1 MKQRII
7 IIGGMGPQASL
18 ELHRRMIQQ
27 ALANGA
33 KDCTDFPHIVHLSLP
48 VPDFIANESRR
59 SEALEIIINELKN
72 IDASM
77 DDVIIIA
84 CNTAHLLQS
93 DIEQRLNIR
102 ITSMVDAA
110 IDYVSRHH
118 KTIRLLASPTTI
130 RTGLYDKPLKAAG
143 VTVLTP
149 GEDEEQAL
157 EMIIRA
163 VISGQT
169 ISQPALDKIP
179 IIIQSEQANATNY
192 INNYPSSPPVLLGCT
207 ELSCAFAEKP
217 NTIDPMNILINHLSA
232 QMSAIAKPDNKPEK
246 TVKSNSSYQITPSA

>member
-18 ELHRRMIQQ
+18 ELHQRIIRQ
-27 ALANGA
+27 ALADGA
-33 KDCTDFPHIVHLSLP
+33 KDGTDFPHIVHLSLP

-59 SEALEIIINELKN
+59 SEALEIIINELKS
-72 IDASM
+72 ISVSM

-84 CNTAHLLQS
+84 CNTAHLLQP

-102 ITSMVDAA
+102 ITSMVDTA
-110 IDYVSRHH
+110 IDYVSRHY
-118 KTIRLLASPTTI
+118 KTIRLLTSPTTI

-149 GEDEEQAL
+149 DEDEEQAL
-157 EMIIRA
+157 EVIIRA
-163 VISGQT
+163 VISEQT
-169 ISQPALDKIP
+169 IPQSALDKIP
-179 IIIQSEQANATNY
+179 ITIQSEQVNAANY
-192 INNYPSSPPVLLGCT
+192 INNCPSSPPVLLGCT

-217 NTIDPMNILINHLSA
+217 NTIDPMNILLRYLTT
-232 QMSAIAKPDNKPEK
+232 KG
-246 TVKSNSSYQITPSA
+246 VL

>member
-18 ELHRRMIQQ
+18 ELQRRIIRQ

-33 KDCTDFPHIVHLSLP
+33 KDGTDFPHIVHLSLP

-84 CNTAHLLQS
+84 CNTAHLLQP

-110 IDYVSRHH
+110 IDHVSRYY

-130 RTGLYDKPLKAAG
+130 HTELYNKPLKTAG
-143 VTVLTP
+143 VTVLMP
-149 GEDEEQAL
+149 NENEEQAL
-157 EMIIRA
+157 EVIIRA

-169 ISQPALDKIP
+169 ISQSALDKIP
-179 IIIQSEQANATNY
+179 ITIQSEQANATNY
-192 INNYPSSPPVLLGCT
+192 PPALLGCT

-217 NTIDPMNILINHLSA
+217 NTIDPMNILLRYLTT
-232 QMSAIAKPDNKPEK
+232 KG
-246 TVKSNSSYQITPSA
+246 VL

>member
-33 KDCTDFPHIVHLSLP
+33 KDGTDFPHIVHLSLP
-48 VPDFIANESRR
+48 VSDFIANESRR

-84 CNTAHLLQS
+84 CNTAHLLQP
-93 DIEQRLNIR
+93 DIERQLNIR

-130 RTGLYDKPLKAAG
+130 RTGLYDKPLKSAG
-143 VTVLTP
+143 VTILTP
-149 GEDEEQAL
+149 NENEAQAL
-157 EMIIRA
+157 EVIIRA

-169 ISQPALDKIP
+169 ITQSALDKVP
-179 IIIQSEQANATNY
+179 IITQSEQANAA
-192 INNYPSSPPVLLGCT
+192 NYPPALLGCT
-207 ELSCAFAEKP
+207 ELSCVFAEKP
-217 NTIDPMNILINHLSA
+217 NTIDPMNILLRYLTT
-232 QMSAIAKPDNKPEK
+232 KG
-246 TVKSNSSYQITPSA
+246 VL

>member
-27 ALANGA
+27 ALADGA
-33 KDCTDFPHIVHLSLP
+33 KDGTDFPYIVHLSLP

-59 SEALEIIINELKN
+59 SEALEIIINELKS

-84 CNTAHLLQS
+84 CNTAHLLQP
-93 DIEQRLNIR
+93 DIERRLNIR

-110 IDYVSRHH
+110 IDYVSSHY

-130 RTGLYDKPLKAAG
+130 RTGLYDKPLKTAG

-149 GEDEEQAL
+149 DDNERQAL
-157 EMIIRA
+157 ETIIRA
-163 VISGQT
+163 VIAGRIVPQS
-169 ISQPALDKIP
+169 ALEKVERIAKFDRVEIDNYVENHLNNPP
-179 IIIQSEQANATNY
+179 I
-192 INNYPSSPPVLLGCT
+192 LLGCT

-217 NTIDPMNILINHLSA
+217 NTIDPMNILLRHLTT
-232 QMSAIAKPDNKPEK
+232 KG
-246 TVKSNSSYQITPSA
+246 VL

>member
-27 ALANGA
+27 ALADGA
-33 KDCTDFPHIVHLSLP
+33 KDGTDFPHIVHLSLP

-77 DDVIIIA
+77 DDAIIIA
-84 CNTAHLLQS
+84 CNTAHLLQP

-102 ITSMVDAA
+102 ITSMVDVA
-110 IDYVSRHH
+110 IDYASSHY

-149 GEDEEQAL
+149 DKDEEQAL
-157 EMIIRA
+157 EVIIRA

-169 ISQPALDKIP
+169 ISQAALDKIP
-179 IIIQSEQANATNY
+179 ITTQYEQAKAVNY

-217 NTIDPMNILINHLSA
+217 NTIDPMNILLRYLIIKGVL
-232 QMSAIAKPDNKPEK
+232 
-246 TVKSNSSYQITPSA
+246 

>member
-27 ALANGA
+27 ALADGA
-33 KDCTDFPHIVHLSLP
+33 KDGTDFPYIVHLSLP
-48 VPDFIANESRR
+48 VPDFITNESRR
-59 SEALEIIINELKN
+59 SEALEVIINELKN
-72 IDASM
+72 IGASM
-77 DDVIIIA
+77 NDVIIIA

-149 GEDEEQAL
+149 DKDEEQAL
-157 EMIIRA
+157 EVIIRA
-163 VISGQT
+163 VISGQA
-169 ISQPALDKIP
+169 IPQSALDKVP
-179 IIIQSEQANATNY
+179 IIIQSEQANATNH
-192 INNYPSSPPVLLGCT
+192 PPILLGCT
-207 ELSCAFAEKP
+207 ELSCAFAKKP

-232 QMSAIAKPDNKPEK
+232 QMSAIAKPDNKPE
-246 TVKSNSSYQITPSA
+246 TAVKSNNPYQITPSA

>member
-1 MKQRII
+1 
-7 IIGGMGPQASL
+7 
-18 ELHRRMIQQ
+18 
-27 ALANGA
+27 
-33 KDCTDFPHIVHLSLP
+33 
-48 VPDFIANESRR
+48 
-59 SEALEIIINELKN
+59 
-72 IDASM
+72 M

-84 CNTAHLLQS
+84 CNTAHLLQP

-110 IDYVSRHH
+110 IDYVSRHY

-149 GEDEEQAL
+149 NENEEQAL
-157 EMIIRA
+157 EVIIRA

-169 ISQPALDKIP
+169 ISQSALDKIP
-179 IIIQSEQANATNY
+179 ITIQSEQANAANY

-207 ELSCAFAEKP
+207 ELSCVFAKKP
-217 NTIDPMNILINHLSA
+217 NTIDPMNILLRYLTT
-232 QMSAIAKPDNKPEK
+232 KG
-246 TVKSNSSYQITPSA
+246 VL